1 MYELDIYVI
10 MRLTLL
16 RPLSLLMLV
25 MWVLSLDA
33 GHRKKAQKSL
43 MFLGFCFVVFAVKTC
58 FPIFAIGH
66 ALGTQG
72 IGRNE
77 AISQNLWLINS
88 HVLFSCLLILLG
100 LVWFFMRNGIYQ
112 YRACLLVFAGLLI
125 VFFNAV
131 LLFICG
137 V

>member
-1 MYELDIYVI
+1 MYELDIYII

-33 GHRKKAQKSL
+33 SHRKKAQKSL
-43 MFLGFCFVVFAVKTC
+43 MFLGFFFVVLAVKTC

-72 IGRNE
+72 IGKNE
-77 AISQNLWLINS
+77 AIFQSLWLING
-88 HVLFSCLLILLG
+88 HVLFSCLLMLSG
-100 LVWFFMRNGIYQ
+100 LFWFFMRNGICQ
-112 YRACLLVFAGLLI
+112 YKACLLAFAGLLI

-131 LLFICG
+131 LLFVCG